1 MKLWSKPTEEYFVP
15 QVVPVTS
22 LRTPVKEVLPSPTR
36 FHSLVLTT
44 QEGGKTTVCYTT
56 ESIAVSSSSCI

>member
-1 MKLWSKPTEEYFVP
+1 MKIWSKPTEEYFVP

-36 FHSLVLTT
+36 SHGLVLTT
-44 QEGGKTTVCYTT
+44 QEGGEATVCYTT
-56 ESIAVSSSSCI
+56 ESIVVS